1 MLLSSTVATK
11 NQPGIF
17 LFLSKVNDRKKQQ
30 KLSYRDFVFIPILG
44 LFVDSHKSY
53 RDLAPLSSAG
63 PVNTHIIRPHYKQKS
78 QSIRE

>member
-1 MLLSSTVATK
+1 MVE
-11 NQPGIF
+11 I
-17 LFLSKVNDRKKQQ
+17 
-30 KLSYRDFVFIPILG
+30 FIPILG

-78 QSIRE
+78 QSIREY